1 MSKQHI
7 MAATF
12 GIAFAVAL
20 ISSAAQSQNSP
31 AVANP
36 TPYSNGSSTNT
47 FVAPAQPPAAT
58 IIQQSRALQQTP
70 QKPAVSTTTATS
82 PSTKP

>member
-1 MSKQHI
+1 MTKQLI
-7 MAATF
+7 MAATL
-12 GIAFAVAL
+12 GVALGGAL

-36 TPYSNGSSTNT
+36 TPYTNGSSTTT

-82 PSTKP
+82 PSAKP